1 MAAPMNEPVI
11 TCPNCK
17 TEVKLT
23 ESLAAPLLESIRTQ
37 YEEKLT
43 QKDADIARREA
54 SLHAEQATDARSPR
68 IFEKLLL
75 KSTSPVGANAI
86 SCFLKGISGR
96 QLPARPPRH
105 GCQWNWGIS

>member
-54 SLHAEQATDARSPR
+54 SLRAEQANHARSLR
-68 IFEKLLL
+68 IFEKLPL
-75 KSTSPVGANAI
+75 KSTSPAQSNAI
-86 SCFLKGISGR
+86 SFFLKGISGG

-105 GCQWNWGIS
+105 GCQWNWGIL